1 MRRELVRVSASISKA
16 TINQVAEAAGVSTT
30 TISRYLNEKY
40 EYMSVKTRE
49 RIRKVIE
56 ELDYRPSN
64 IARSLKAEKSG
75 VVGCI
80 IADITNPFTSYVV
93 KGINDVCRKN
103 GYQVLFSNTDNSPE
117 SEIECIKSFMDNRLD
132 GLIINTTGYVDDYIV
147 DLNKKGVHIV
157 MADRCLKNRRLLDT
171 ITTENYYSTYDCM
184 KFLKNQG
191 YDKIVFFTQQIGNNS
206 TRYIRNNAYMDAMDK
221 LYSVDG
227 KYDTY
232 EIDINKTSICRGY
245 LRKLKQENP
254 DKEIAIFAV
263 NGVTLLNVLHAI
275 KEENMEIAREFGI
288 CGFDD
293 WEWASLIGPG
303 ITTIT
308 QDSYM
313 TGVKS
318 AQLLMKRIN
327 SGSNGKIKY
336 TEISPVLMARGS
348 TIPYTNKNQ
357 QVIIGT

>member
-1 MRRELVRVSASISKA
+1 MSASISKT
-16 TINQVAEAAGVSTT
+16 TIDQVAKAAGVSTT
-30 TISRYLNEKY
+30 TISRYLNGKY

-49 RIRKVIE
+49 RIQQIIE
-56 ELDYRPSN
+56 ELGYRPSN
-64 IARSLKAEKSG
+64 IARSLKASKSG

-80 IADITNPFTSYVV
+80 IADITNPFSSYVV

-117 SEIECIKSFMDNRLD
+117 SEIECIKSFMDNSLD
-132 GLIINTTGYVDDYIV
+132 GLIVNTTGYVDDYLVGLDKQGIP
-147 DLNKKGVHIV
+147 IV
-157 MADRCLKNRRLLDT
+157 MADRCLKNHFLLDT
-171 ITTENYYSTYDCM
+171 VTTDNYNSTFECM
-184 KFLKNQG
+184 KYLKNQG
-191 YDKIVFFTQQIGNNS
+191 YDKVVFFTQRLGNNS
-206 TRYIRNNAYMDAMDK
+206 SRYIRHNAYLDAMAK
-221 LYSVDG
+221 LYGVDG

-232 EIDINKTSICRGY
+232 EIDVNNLAISRDY
-245 LRKLKQENP
+245 LRKIKQENP

-275 KEENMEIAREFGI
+275 KEENMEVAKEFGI

-318 AQLLMKRIN
+318 AQTLIKRIN
-327 SGSNGKIKY
+327 GGCNGKKKF
-336 TEISPVLMARGS
+336 TEIPPVLMARGS
-348 TIPYTNKNQ
+348 TVPYRNKEA
-357 QVIIGT
+357 IIDI

>member
-1 MRRELVRVSASISKA
+1 MSASIQKT

-30 TISRYLNEKY
+30 TISRYLNGKY

-56 ELDYRPSN
+56 ELNYRPSN
-64 IARSLKAEKSG
+64 IARSLKANKSG

-80 IADITNPFTSYVV
+80 IADITSPFSAYVV

-103 GYQVLFSNTDNSPE
+103 GYKVLFSNTDNSPE
-117 SEIECIKSFMDNRLD
+117 SEMECIKSFMDNSLD
-132 GLIINTTGYVDDYIV
+132 GLIVNTTGYVDDYLV
-147 DLNKKGVHIV
+147 ELNKQGIPIV
-157 MADRCLKNRRLLDT
+157 MADRCLKNRFLLDT
-171 ITTENYYSTYDCM
+171 VTTDNYNSTFDCM
-184 KFLKNQG
+184 KYLKNQG
-191 YDKIVFFTQQIGNNS
+191 YDKVVFFTQNIGNNS
-206 TRYIRNNAYMDAMDK
+206 SRYIRHNAYLDAMAK
-221 LYSVDG
+221 LYGVDG
-227 KYDTY
+227 KYHTY
-232 EIDINKTSICRGY
+232 EIDVNKPDVSRNY
-245 LRKLKQENP
+245 LRIIKQENP

-275 KEENMEIAREFGI
+275 KKENMEIAKEFGI

-318 AQLLMKRIN
+318 AQILIKRIN
-327 SGSNGKIKY
+327 GGGNGKKKY
-336 TEISPVLMARGS
+336 IEIPTTLMVRGS
-348 TIPYTNKNQ
+348 TIPYRNRNIGIENKK
-357 QVIIGT
+357 V

>member
-1 MRRELVRVSASISKA
+1 MRASISKT
-16 TINQVAEAAGVSTT
+16 TINQVAEASGVSTT
-30 TISRYLNEKY
+30 TVSRYLNGKY

-49 RIRKVIE
+49 RIQKVIE

-64 IARSLKAEKSG
+64 IARSLKANRSG
-75 VVGCI
+75 VIGCI
-80 IADITNPFTSYVV
+80 IADITSPFSSYVV

-117 SEIECIKSFMDNRLD
+117 REIECIKSFMDNHLD
-132 GLIINTTGYVDDYIV
+132 GMIINTTGYIDEYLVN
-147 DLNKKGVHIV
+147 LNKQGVPIV
-157 MADRCLKNRRLLDT
+157 LADRCLKNRFLLDT
-171 ITTENYYSTYDCM
+171 ITTDNYNSTFECM
-184 KFLKNQG
+184 QFLKNQG
-191 YDKIVFFTQQIGNNS
+191 YEKVVFFTQQLENNS
-206 TRYIRNNAYMDAMDK
+206 SRYVRHNAYIDAMAK
-221 LYSVDG
+221 LYDVDG

-232 EIDINKTSICRGY
+232 EIDINKQEITRSY

-254 DKEIAIFAV
+254 NKEIAIFAV

-275 KEENMEIAREFGI
+275 KDENMKIGKEFGI

-308 QDSYM
+308 QDSYL

-318 AQLLMKRIN
+318 AQTLIKRIN
-327 SGSNGKIKY
+327 GRSNGKKKY
-336 TEISPVLMARGS
+336 IEIPPVLMARGS
-348 TIPYTNKNQ
+348 TIPYRNRHHGDIMST
-357 QVIIGT
+357 